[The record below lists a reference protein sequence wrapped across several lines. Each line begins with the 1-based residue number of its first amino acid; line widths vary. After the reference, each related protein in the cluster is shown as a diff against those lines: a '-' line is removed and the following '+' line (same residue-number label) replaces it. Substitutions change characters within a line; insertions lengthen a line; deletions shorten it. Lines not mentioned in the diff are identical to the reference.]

1 MLVAGATGG
10 VGQILTAKLLEVC
23 VQFHHLHMLLKAGLA
38 GNRMSKV
45 CTRRL
50 LTWCAWPMQRGYKV
64 RAMTRS
70 REKASQLLGEKE
82 GLEVIVADAK
92 DPQSL
97 SAAVQGI
104 TAVAAVTGTTAF
116 PSKK

>member
-1 MLVAGATGG
+1 
-10 VGQILTAKLLEVC
+10 
-23 VQFHHLHMLLKAGLA
+23 
-38 GNRMSKV
+38 
-45 CTRRL
+45 
-50 LTWCAWPMQRGYKV
+50 
-64 RAMTRS
+64 MTRS